1 MKCCDLCWPCEV
13 KPCSE
18 KETAIA
24 TYRSYLV
31 RVWTNQGRTG
41 PQWSAR
47 VEGLQDEQQQQ
58 FSDLETLLAFLRL
71 RLLSGIEQHPL
82 PSTDAE
88 SVGESI
94 PAQKGDG

>member
-1 MKCCDLCWPCEV
+1 
-13 KPCSE
+13 
-18 KETAIA
+18 
-24 TYRSYLV
+24 
-31 RVWTNQGRTG
+31 
-41 PQWSAR
+41 